1 MVPRCEIVTI
11 GSELLFGQIVDTN
24 AAWLAE
30 TLNRSGVSVRYHS
43 TVGDVL
49 EDIIQVLR
57 LALSRADVVVCSGGI
72 GPTRDDLTREAA
84 ASAAGVPLRF
94 HPELMEEIE
103 SFFHRMGYRMP
114 ENNRRQAYI
123 PEGGSPISNPIGTAP
138 AFWML
143 YDGRMLVALPGVP
156 RELKLLTETKVV
168 PLIRKRLGLEGKTIR
183 YRVLKLTG
191 LGESAVDRQIG
202 DLMHEGANPSV
213 GLLAAPGNIRI
224 RISAEADSEEAAQA
238 LILPVERE
246 IRNRL
251 GKLIYGSGDDTLEGV
266 VDALLVE
273 RNRTL
278 SVLDTV
284 SGGVGAGLMRVPS
297 KQLRQAWDV
306 PSPEAMREFLGNAA
320 WSPPRGR
327 EESESQALELAR
339 RVTEKGRSST
349 GLVLMGFP
357 KDCGDGL
364 RIELTL
370 SVWDAETSRT
380 TGYAFEGDRET
391 LYDRCTVLAL
401 DMLRKTL
408 LEL

>member
-43 TVGDVL
+43 TVGDTL

-57 LALSRADVVVCSGGI
+57 LALSRADVVICSGGI

-123 PEGGSPISNPIGTAP
+123 PEGGRPISNPIGTAP

-143 YDGRMLVALPGVP
+143 CDGRTLVALPGVP
-156 RELKLLTETKVV
+156 RELKLLTETEVV

-202 DLMHEGANPSV
+202 DLMDEGANPSV
-213 GLLAAPGNIRI
+213 GLLASPGNIRI

-251 GKLIYGSGDDTLEGV
+251 GKLIYGSGEDTLEGV

-297 KQLRQAWDV
+297 KRLRQAWDV
-306 PSPEAMREFLGNAA
+306 PSAEAMREFLGNPA
-320 WSPPRGR
+320 WSPPRGT
-327 EESESQALELAR
+327 EESGSRALELAR
-339 RVTEKGRSST
+339 CVAEKGHSST

-357 KDCGDGL
+357 EDCGGGL
-364 RIELTL
+364 RIELSL